1 MVYSFILTDKSR
13 PVTSWLVLQGLI
25 CKNVFKFFCSLSC
38 HLHANIPSALL
49 NFDYIQ
55 YFIFG
60 ILQIQHVKGSQR
72 AWFWCSVLTTL
83 TILYILFCV
92 ESNKV
97 PLVNFPK
104 TTWLLALGQ
113 LFLACAIAALVVL
126 FEEVSPQLVLPLR
139 EVSSVL
145 QGNDFYW
152 RILVMSVTNDSHCN

>member
-1 MVYSFILTDKSR
+1 MLA
-13 PVTSWLVLQGLI
+13 P
-25 CKNVFKFFCSLSC
+25 
-38 HLHANIPSALL
+38 
-49 NFDYIQ
+49 
-55 YFIFG
+55 
-60 ILQIQHVKGSQR
+60 
-72 AWFWCSVLTTL
+72 L

-97 PLVNFPK
+97 PLVIFPQ

-126 FEEVSPQLVLPLR
+126 FEEGSPQLVLPLR

-152 RILVMSVTNDSHCN
+152 RIPVMSVTSDSHCN

>member
-1 MVYSFILTDKSR
+1 MFLSFSVVCHAISMQTYRLLCS
-13 PVTSWLVLQGLI
+13 VLI
-25 CKNVFKFFCSLSC
+25 T
-38 HLHANIPSALL
+38 
-49 NFDYIQ
+49 

-152 RILVMSVTNDSHCN
+152 RILVMSVTSDSHCN